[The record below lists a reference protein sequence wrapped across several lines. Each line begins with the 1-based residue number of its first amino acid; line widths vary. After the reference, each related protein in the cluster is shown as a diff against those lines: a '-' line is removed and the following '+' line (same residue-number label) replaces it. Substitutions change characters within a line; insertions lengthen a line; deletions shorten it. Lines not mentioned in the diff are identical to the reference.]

1 MTTIKYS
8 ILFLFLI
15 GLSNCGSKSATSNG
29 QNPEED
35 NEIVLDQKVAADNSI
50 ICGYASIQTFT
61 GTVKANG
68 HLKVLPQGEVSVA
81 SPMGAN
87 ITRILVKEGQQVSKG
102 QVLAVLSHPDLLDL
116 QSRYLAASSRMTY
129 VSSEYQRQK
138 QLYAQKIGTG
148 KDFQQIASEYRQLKG
163 ELRVTARQ
171 LSLLG
176 INPAS
181 IRKGATVTTIAI
193 KSPINGTVETV
204 NAQLGQYADPQ
215 SALFTIINSSNVYA
229 DVLVYENDLAKVR
242 VGALVT
248 VSSRTIDGKTE
259 GKVASIG
266 HIFDGQNRAVHVR
279 IALGT
284 RQRAM
289 VPGAY
294 VTAAIQYGGVRRLA
308 APTDA
313 VATDGD
319 RSYVFLAGKKHG
331 KAIFKPVEVKT
342 GQTTNGFIEIVS
354 GLDAKK
360 KIAIK
365 GAYIL
370 ISQWKKADAEQ

>member
-68 HLKVLPQGEVSVA
+68 HLKVLPQGEASVA